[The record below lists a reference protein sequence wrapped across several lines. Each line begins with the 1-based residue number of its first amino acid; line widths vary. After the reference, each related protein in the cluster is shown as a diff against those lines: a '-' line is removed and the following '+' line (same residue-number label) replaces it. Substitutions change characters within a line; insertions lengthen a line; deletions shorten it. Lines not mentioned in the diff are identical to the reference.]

1 VSRLKAEGKMLAG
14 GVPIDDRAFVF
25 IIAKTEKGV
34 LSR

>member
-1 VSRLKAEGKMLAG
+1 MLAG

-34 LSR
+34 LSRLSYAPV

>member
-1 VSRLKAEGKMLAG
+1 MLAG

>member
-1 VSRLKAEGKMLAG
+1 MLAG
-14 GVPIDDRAFVF
+14 GVPVGDRAFVF